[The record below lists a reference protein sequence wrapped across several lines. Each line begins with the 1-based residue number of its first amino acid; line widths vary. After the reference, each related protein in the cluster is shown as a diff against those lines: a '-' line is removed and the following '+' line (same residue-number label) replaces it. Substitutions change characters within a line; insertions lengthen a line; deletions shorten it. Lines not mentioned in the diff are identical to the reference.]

1 MELINNFS
9 EIFLSVWNK
18 GILGVDIFQILI
30 GIGIFLLFLVFR
42 GLISKLVI
50 KKLEIISKRTTN
62 KLDDTFV
69 QSLVGPARFL
79 PIVLG
84 FFIASYY
91 MTFSMEG
98 REVVDTINRTLIT
111 ILIFW
116 VIHQIIEPV
125 SYILSGLDKLL
136 TRELIGWIIKSL
148 KILIFI
154 LGLAAVLELW
164 GIKIGPI
171 IAGLGLFGVAVA
183 LGAQD
188 LFKNLISGILVL
200 VEKRFKIGDWI
211 AVEGII
217 EGVVEKIGF
226 RSTTIRK
233 FDKSLAII
241 PNFQF
246 AENAVVNVSETSNW
260 LISWIITLQ
269 YDTTV
274 DQLKKIRDEIEN
286 HINLSEDYNTSIGVA
301 VRVDKFS
308 DSSIDMY
315 VRCFTK
321 TGSWNNWLDV
331 KERLA
336 IAIKEISQEYY
347 YNVFGIT
354 LTFCII
360 NVLILKIISL
370 IGLLKINFNIIFSLT
385 NPFYFLKIYSPLNN
399 EFSFELIY
407 EMIFLFF
414 NQFNFNIIY
423 SFLLLTTFLLALKNI
438 FFKSQ
443 NENYKNYLYIVLF
456 SLIVF
461 FLISMNNFRYNVSY
475 NIYILPFLFLS
486 IGILLNT
493 FKKKFYSIMLIS
505 LLIINF
511 TLNIENYKK
520 YIYKPSNLDFVC
532 TNKSTRDFYYHWAR
546 NFDEDFF
553 KKICLNSNLLF
564 K

>member
-1 MELINNFS
+1 MKLFNNFTDL
-9 EIFLSVWNK
+9 FLSVWSK
-18 GILGVDIFQILI
+18 GIYGVDIFQILI
-30 GIGIFLLFLVFR
+30 GVGIFFIFLIFR
-42 GLISKLVI
+42 G
-50 KKLEIISKRTTN
+50 IISKVIIKRLKAIAKKTTN

-69 QSLVGPARFL
+69 NAMEGPTRFL

-91 MTFSMEG
+91 MSFGDDG
-98 REVVDTINRTLIT
+98 RAVVDTINRTLIT

-116 VIHQIIEPV
+116 VIHQIIEPI
-125 SYILSGLDKLL
+125 SYILSGLDKML

-200 VEKRFKIGDWI
+200 VEKRFKIDDWI
-211 AVEGII
+211 LVDGII

-233 FDKSLAII
+233 FDKSLAVI

-269 YDTTV
+269 YDTTI
-274 DQLKKIRDEIEN
+274 DQLKTIRNEIESY
-286 HINLSEDYNTSIGVA
+286 INKSEDYNTSIGVA
-301 VRVDKFS
+301 VRIDKFS

-321 TGSWNNWLDV
+321 SDSWTEWLSV

-336 IAIKEISQEYY
+336 IEIKQIVEKNKASFAFPSQ
-347 YNVFGIT
+347 
-354 LTFCII
+354 
-360 NVLILKIISL
+360 S
-370 IGLLKINFNIIFSLT
+370 
-385 NPFYFLKIYSPLNN
+385 
-399 EFSFELIY
+399 
-407 EMIFLFF
+407 
-414 NQFNFNIIY
+414 
-423 SFLLLTTFLLALKNI
+423 
-438 FFKSQ
+438 
-443 NENYKNYLYIVLF
+443 
-456 SLIVF
+456 
-461 FLISMNNFRYNVSY
+461 
-475 NIYILPFLFLS
+475 IYIE
-486 IGILLNT
+486 
-493 FKKKFYSIMLIS
+493 KK
-505 LLIINF
+505 
-511 TLNIENYKK
+511 
-520 YIYKPSNLDFVC
+520 
-532 TNKSTRDFYYHWAR
+532 
-546 NFDEDFF
+546 
-553 KKICLNSNLLF
+553 
-564 K
+564 

>member
-1 MELINNFS
+1 MEIINNFS
-9 EIFLSVWNK
+9 DIFFSVWK
-18 GILGVDIFQILI
+18 QGILGVDIFQILI
-30 GIGIFLLFLVFR
+30 GIGIFLLFLIFR

-91 MTFSMEG
+91 MTFSLEG

-116 VIHQIIEPV
+116 VIHQIIEPI

-274 DQLKKIRDEIEN
+274 DQLKKIRDEIES
-286 HINLSEDYNTSIGVA
+286 HINSSEDYNTSIGVA

-336 IAIKEISQEYY
+336 IAIKEIVEKNGASFAFPSQ
-347 YNVFGIT
+347 
-354 LTFCII
+354 
-360 NVLILKIISL
+360 S
-370 IGLLKINFNIIFSLT
+370 
-385 NPFYFLKIYSPLNN
+385 IYV
-399 EFSFELIY
+399 E
-407 EMIFLFF
+407 
-414 NQFNFNIIY
+414 
-423 SFLLLTTFLLALKNI
+423 
-438 FFKSQ
+438 
-443 NENYKNYLYIVLF
+443 
-456 SLIVF
+456 
-461 FLISMNNFRYNVSY
+461 
-475 NIYILPFLFLS
+475 
-486 IGILLNT
+486 
-493 FKKKFYSIMLIS
+493 KK
-505 LLIINF
+505 
-511 TLNIENYKK
+511 
-520 YIYKPSNLDFVC
+520 
-532 TNKSTRDFYYHWAR
+532 
-546 NFDEDFF
+546 
-553 KKICLNSNLLF
+553 
-564 K
+564 

>member
-1 MELINNFS
+1 MDLINNFS

-30 GIGIFLLFLVFR
+30 GIGIFLIFLIFR
-42 GLISKLVI
+42 GLISKLII

-69 QSLVGPARFL
+69 QSLIGPARFL

-91 MTFSMEG
+91 MTFSVEG

-116 VIHQIIEPV
+116 VIHQIIEPI

-211 AVEGII
+211 AVDGII
-217 EGVVEKIGF
+217 EGIVEKIGF

-274 DQLKKIRDEIEN
+274 EQLKKIRDEIEN
-286 HINLSEDYNTSIGVA
+286 YINTSEDYNTTVGVA

-321 TGSWNNWLDV
+321 SGSWSNWLGV

-336 IAIKEISQEYY
+336 IAIKEIVEKNGAAFAFPSQ
-347 YNVFGIT
+347 
-354 LTFCII
+354 
-360 NVLILKIISL
+360 S
-370 IGLLKINFNIIFSLT
+370 
-385 NPFYFLKIYSPLNN
+385 IYV
-399 EFSFELIY
+399 E
-407 EMIFLFF
+407 
-414 NQFNFNIIY
+414 
-423 SFLLLTTFLLALKNI
+423 
-438 FFKSQ
+438 
-443 NENYKNYLYIVLF
+443 
-456 SLIVF
+456 
-461 FLISMNNFRYNVSY
+461 
-475 NIYILPFLFLS
+475 
-486 IGILLNT
+486 
-493 FKKKFYSIMLIS
+493 KK
-505 LLIINF
+505 
-511 TLNIENYKK
+511 
-520 YIYKPSNLDFVC
+520 
-532 TNKSTRDFYYHWAR
+532 
-546 NFDEDFF
+546 
-553 KKICLNSNLLF
+553 
-564 K
+564 

>member
-1 MELINNFS
+1 MELFNNFTDL
-9 EIFLSVWNK
+9 FLSVWSK
-18 GILGVDIFQILI
+18 GIYGVDIFQIII
-30 GIGIFLLFLVFR
+30 GIGIFFVFLIFR
-42 GLISKLVI
+42 G
-50 KKLEIISKRTTN
+50 IISKVIIKRLKAIAKKTTN

-69 QSLVGPARFL
+69 HAMEGPARFL

-84 FFIASYY
+84 FFMASYY
-91 MTFSMEG
+91 MSFGDDG
-98 REVVDTINRTLIT
+98 RAVVDTINRTLIT

-116 VIHQIIEPV
+116 VIHQVVEPI
-125 SYILSGLDKLL
+125 SYILSGLNKML

-211 AVEGII
+211 SVEGII
-217 EGVVEKIGF
+217 EGIVEKIGF
-226 RSTTIRK
+226 RSTTVRK

-274 DQLKKIRDEIEN
+274 DQLKTVRNEIEN
-286 HINLSEDYNTSIGVA
+286 YINKSEDYNTSIGVA

-321 TGSWNNWLDV
+321 TDSWNEWLSV

-336 IAIKEISQEYY
+336 IEIKQIVEKNKASFAFPSQ
-347 YNVFGIT
+347 
-354 LTFCII
+354 
-360 NVLILKIISL
+360 S
-370 IGLLKINFNIIFSLT
+370 
-385 NPFYFLKIYSPLNN
+385 
-399 EFSFELIY
+399 
-407 EMIFLFF
+407 
-414 NQFNFNIIY
+414 
-423 SFLLLTTFLLALKNI
+423 
-438 FFKSQ
+438 
-443 NENYKNYLYIVLF
+443 
-456 SLIVF
+456 
-461 FLISMNNFRYNVSY
+461 
-475 NIYILPFLFLS
+475 IYIE
-486 IGILLNT
+486 
-493 FKKKFYSIMLIS
+493 KK
-505 LLIINF
+505 
-511 TLNIENYKK
+511 
-520 YIYKPSNLDFVC
+520 
-532 TNKSTRDFYYHWAR
+532 
-546 NFDEDFF
+546 
-553 KKICLNSNLLF
+553 
-564 K
+564 

>member
-1 MELINNFS
+1 MELFNNFADL
-9 EIFLSVWNK
+9 FASVWDK
-18 GILGVDIFQILI
+18 GIYGVDIFQILI
-30 GIGIFLLFLVFR
+30 GISIFFIFLIFR
-42 GLISKLVI
+42 G
-50 KKLEIISKRTTN
+50 IISKVIIKRLKAIAKKTTN

-69 QSLVGPARFL
+69 HSMEGPARFL

-91 MTFSMEG
+91 MTFGEDG
-98 REVVDTINRTLIT
+98 RATVDTINRTLIT

-116 VIHQIIEPV
+116 VIHQVVEPI
-125 SYILSGLDKLL
+125 SYILSGLDKML

-211 AVEGII
+211 SVDGVIEGI
-217 EGVVEKIGF
+217 VEKIGF

-246 AENAVVNVSETSNW
+246 AENAVVNVSETPNW

-274 DQLKKIRDEIEN
+274 DQLKTVRNEIEN
-286 HINLSEDYNTSIGVA
+286 YINKSEDYNTSIGVA
-301 VRVDKFS
+301 VRIDKFS

-321 TGSWNNWLDV
+321 SDSWSEWLSV

-336 IAIKEISQEYY
+336 IEIKQIVEKNKTSFAFPSQ
-347 YNVFGIT
+347 
-354 LTFCII
+354 
-360 NVLILKIISL
+360 S
-370 IGLLKINFNIIFSLT
+370 
-385 NPFYFLKIYSPLNN
+385 
-399 EFSFELIY
+399 
-407 EMIFLFF
+407 
-414 NQFNFNIIY
+414 
-423 SFLLLTTFLLALKNI
+423 
-438 FFKSQ
+438 
-443 NENYKNYLYIVLF
+443 
-456 SLIVF
+456 
-461 FLISMNNFRYNVSY
+461 
-475 NIYILPFLFLS
+475 IYIE
-486 IGILLNT
+486 
-493 FKKKFYSIMLIS
+493 KK
-505 LLIINF
+505 
-511 TLNIENYKK
+511 
-520 YIYKPSNLDFVC
+520 
-532 TNKSTRDFYYHWAR
+532 
-546 NFDEDFF
+546 
-553 KKICLNSNLLF
+553 
-564 K
+564 

>member
-30 GIGIFLLFLVFR
+30 GIGIFLLFLIFR

-91 MTFSMEG
+91 MTFSLEG

-116 VIHQIIEPV
+116 VIHQIIEPI

-274 DQLKKIRDEIEN
+274 DQLKKIRDEIES
-286 HINLSEDYNTSIGVA
+286 HINSSEDYNTSIGVA

-315 VRCFTK
+315 VICFT
-321 TGSWNNWLDV
+321 TSGIWNNCLDV

-336 IAIKEISQEYY
+336 IAIKEIVEKNGASFAFPSQ
-347 YNVFGIT
+347 
-354 LTFCII
+354 
-360 NVLILKIISL
+360 S
-370 IGLLKINFNIIFSLT
+370 
-385 NPFYFLKIYSPLNN
+385 IYV
-399 EFSFELIY
+399 E
-407 EMIFLFF
+407 
-414 NQFNFNIIY
+414 
-423 SFLLLTTFLLALKNI
+423 
-438 FFKSQ
+438 
-443 NENYKNYLYIVLF
+443 
-456 SLIVF
+456 
-461 FLISMNNFRYNVSY
+461 
-475 NIYILPFLFLS
+475 
-486 IGILLNT
+486 
-493 FKKKFYSIMLIS
+493 KK
-505 LLIINF
+505 
-511 TLNIENYKK
+511 
-520 YIYKPSNLDFVC
+520 
-532 TNKSTRDFYYHWAR
+532 
-546 NFDEDFF
+546 
-553 KKICLNSNLLF
+553 
-564 K
+564 